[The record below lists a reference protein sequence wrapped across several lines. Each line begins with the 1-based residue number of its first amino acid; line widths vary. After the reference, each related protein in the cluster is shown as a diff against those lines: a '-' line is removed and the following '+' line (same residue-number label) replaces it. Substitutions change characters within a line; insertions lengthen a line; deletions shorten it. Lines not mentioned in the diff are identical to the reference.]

1 LEFNAIQVIKR
12 SDRVGIIILNRPER
26 RNAISIEM
34 RLEISKCLSVWKTS
48 KEIEVVIFTGS
59 GSAFS
64 AGFDLN
70 EFDQPDLF
78 KDILESSS
86 KYHREVWNF
95 PKPTIASVN
104 GPAMAGGFDLATV
117 CDIRIC
123 SESASFGH
131 PEIKFGVPPLFT
143 PLRWIIGDGLARDL
157 CLIGRRIDAQ
167 EAYRIGLVSEIV
179 GKDRL
184 LEQSVRIGT
193 MIKEAPQEALQYTK
207 RYLLSNAGHGFEES
221 FQVEHDRAF
230 QEFLQ
235 TRKYEK
241 LGLK

>member
-1 LEFNAIQVIKR
+1 VEFNTIQVVKR
-12 SDRVGIIILNRPER
+12 SDQVGIIILNRPER

-34 RLEISKCLSVWKTS
+34 RLEISKCLNVWKTS
-48 KEIEVVIFTGS
+48 QEIGVVIFTGS

-70 EFDQPDLF
+70 ELDQPELF
-78 KDILESSS
+78 NDILESSS

-95 PKPTIASVN
+95 PKPTVAAIN
-104 GPAMAGGFDLATV
+104 GPALAGGFDLATL
-117 CDIRIC
+117 CDIRVC
-123 SESASFGH
+123 SEMASFGH

-157 CLIGRRIDAQ
+157 CLTGRRIDAQ

-179 GKDRL
+179 GKDEL
-184 LEQSVRIGT
+184 LEQAVRIGT
-193 MIKEAPQEALQYTK
+193 IIKEAPLEALQYTK
-207 RYLLSNAGHGFEES
+207 RYLIGNVGHGFEES

-235 TRKYEK
+235 TRKCEK
-241 LGLK
+241 LGQK